1 MRLSGNRNN
10 REGCGGK
17 GKAGK
22 VQNLLTAREKMPLQT
37 DERAHELYRII

>member
-10 REGCGGK
+10 RESGGK

-22 VQNLLTAREKMPLQT
+22 VQNLLTARVKMPLQT
-37 DERAHELYRII
+37 DERAHELSRII